1 MDWRVQLI
9 LTLLEEDLR
18 RTPSADELA
27 TKLNLSNSRLTHLFK
42 AEVGCSLTQY
52 LRDLRLRKARILLE
66 TTFLSIKETMMAVGM
81 TDPSHFV
88 RDFKKVSGHTPTE
101 YRKLNL
107 KKDQMKQHLQTARA
121 KSTNE

>member
-27 TKLNLSNSRLTHLFK
+27 TKLHLSNSRLTHLFK

-52 LRDLRLRKARILLE
+52 LRDLRLRKARMLLE

-81 TDPSHFV
+81 TDASRFV

-107 KKDQMKQHLQTARA
+107 QKDQMKQHLQTARA

>member
-1 MDWRVQLI
+1 M
-9 LTLLEEDLR
+9 
-18 RTPSADELA
+18 
-27 TKLNLSNSRLTHLFK
+27 
-42 AEVGCSLTQY
+42 
-52 LRDLRLRKARILLE
+52 LLE

-81 TDPSHFV
+81 TDASRFV

-107 KKDQMKQHLQTARA
+107 QKDQMKQHLQTARA